1 MSPPN
6 KIIDISRLKVTCQ
19 DCTLTELC
27 LPRGLAPEEVEA
39 LDRIVKRRR
48 PLRRGDYLFRAGDPF
63 FSLYA
68 VKAGSVKT
76 FAPTDDGSEQILGFH
91 LPGELV
97 GLDAMQT
104 DTHTCSAMALETTSV
119 CELPFNGLEDLSRQV
134 AGLQHQLFKLVGK
147 EISNEHSMLLMLGN
161 RSAEE
166 RLATFL
172 LSLSSRLYERG
183 FSAHEFNLSMSRHD
197 IANYLGLAVETVSRL
212 FTRFQ
217 DEGLL
222 QVERRHI
229 TIRELDRLRTM
240 VGSCT
245 PPHRARSV

>member
-1 MSPPN
+1 
-6 KIIDISRLKVTCQ
+6 
-19 DCTLTELC
+19 
-27 LPRGLAPEEVEA
+27 
-39 LDRIVKRRR
+39 
-48 PLRRGDYLFRAGDPF
+48 
-63 FSLYA
+63 
-68 VKAGSVKT
+68 
-76 FAPTDDGSEQILGFH
+76 
-91 LPGELV
+91 
-97 GLDAMQT
+97 MQT

-119 CELPFNGLEDLSRQV
+119 CELPFSGLEDLSRQV

-172 LSLSSRLYERG
+172 LSLSSRLHERG

-217 DEGLL
+217 EEGLL
-222 QVERRHI
+222 EVERRHI
-229 TIRELDRLRTM
+229 TIRDLDRLRRM
-240 VGSCT
+240 VGSCS

>member
-1 MSPPN
+1 LSPPN

-27 LPRGLAPEEVEA
+27 LPRGLDASEIEA
-39 LDRIVKRRR
+39 LDKIVKRRR
-48 PLRRGDYLFRAGDPF
+48 PLRRGDYLFRAGDSF
-63 FSLYA
+63 YSLYA

-76 FAPTDDGSEQILGFH
+76 FAPTDDGGEQILGFH

-97 GLDAMQT
+97 GLDAMQS
-104 DTHTCSAMALETTSV
+104 DLHTCSAMALETTSV
-119 CELPFNGLEDLSRQV
+119 CELPFVNLEELSREV
-134 AGLQHQLFKLVGK
+134 PGLQHQLFKLVGK
-147 EISNEHSMLLMLGN
+147 EISNEHGMLLMLGN

-172 LSLSSRLYERG
+172 LSLSSRLHERG
-183 FSAHEFNLSMSRHD
+183 FSAQEFNLSMSRHD

-217 DEGLL
+217 EEGLL
-222 QVERRHI
+222 EVERRHI
-229 TIRELDRLRTM
+229 TICDLDRLRSM
-240 VGSCT
+240 VTANAAAG
-245 PPHRARSV
+245 HVRSL